1 MYFDHIIFYIATDDS
16 IDNFLLSC
24 GKDFFFLQFTK
35 IFLTLYFNLWYSL
48 QIYVE
53 LCINISKYFLFWI
66 VQALIEYIK

>member
-35 IFLTLYFNLWYSL
+35 IFLTLYFNL
-48 QIYVE
+48 
-53 LCINISKYFLFWI
+53 
-66 VQALIEYIK
+66 

>member
-16 IDNFLLSC
+16 IGNFLLSC

-53 LCINISKYFLFWI
+53 LCINISKYFLF
-66 VQALIEYIK
+66 